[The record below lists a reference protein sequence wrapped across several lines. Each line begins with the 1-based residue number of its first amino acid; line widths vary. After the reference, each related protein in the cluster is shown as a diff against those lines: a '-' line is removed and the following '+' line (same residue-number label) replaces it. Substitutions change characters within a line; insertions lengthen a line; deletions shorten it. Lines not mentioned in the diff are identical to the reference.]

1 MNRLGFRSRLFVILA
16 LFAFVPAIVLTLAWG
31 GTVSFLMPRMGG
43 TVAWD
48 SAVAR
53 RASPLSSADSAV
65 LSAHEQ
71 ELSTSVTN
79 AGKFAFLARKFT
91 PRLLLLAVLLL
102 VVLTVLASRVAGHL
116 SRQLSR
122 PLQEVVGWTE
132 LIRRGESLPPESEGR
147 GAPEFG
153 LLRDGM
159 RQMAVDLEAGRR
171 SALQA
176 QRLEAFRES
185 ARQVAHELKNPLTP
199 IRFAVDRLKRNVG
212 PELSDAVEV
221 LVIESARLDSMAR
234 SFAQFGK
241 LPEGPASE
249 VDLGELVREV
259 AYTTVPRHLTFVLEL
274 APDTPLVHGQHDALG
289 RSVSNVLL
297 NAVDACGGTGTVTA
311 SVRARESAGRREV
324 ELSIRD
330 TGAGIPADRID
341 SIWDPYVTGKAGG
354 TGLGL
359 AIVRQTVVAHRGRVE
374 AESEP
379 GKGAVIRLIF
389 PATTAV
395 GAVD

>member
-1 MNRLGFRSRLFVILA
+1 
-16 LFAFVPAIVLTLAWG
+16 VPAIVLTLAWG

-48 SAVAR
+48 SAAATGNKALAVAR

-65 LSAHEQ
+65 LSAHEL

-132 LIRRGESLPPESEGR
+132 ILRRGEALPAESEGR
-147 GAPEFG
+147 GAPEFAI
-153 LLRDGM
+153 LRDGM

-171 SALQA
+171 AALQA

-221 LVIESARLDSMAR
+221 LVTESARLESMAR
-234 SFAQFGK
+234 SFGQFGK
-241 LPEGPASE
+241 RPVGPTSE
-249 VDLGELVREV
+249 VDMGELVREV
-259 AYTTVPRHLTFVLEL
+259 AHTAVPRHLTFVLEL
-274 APDTPLVHGQHDALG
+274 SPETPLVRGQHDALG

-297 NAVDACGGTGTVTA
+297 NAVDACGETGTITA
-311 SVRARESAGRREV
+311 VVRSLESRAGREV
-324 ELSIRD
+324 EVSIRD
-330 TGAGIPADRID
+330 TGPGIAADRID
-341 SIWDPYVTGKAGG
+341 LIWEPYVTGKAGG

-359 AIVRQTVVAHRGRVE
+359 AIVKQTVVAHRGRVQ
-374 AESEP
+374 AESVQ
-379 GKGAVIRLIF
+379 GNGAVIRLIF
-389 PATTAV
+389 PAATTMETS
-395 GAVD
+395 D